1 MNALS
6 SQVLVLNRLWQPVN
20 ICDVK
25 RAVSLLFV
33 GHADVVDTDKE
44 AGFQTHDADS
54 WMSHSESY
62 KGSEVLHS
70 VSHQLRIPSII
81 VLTHYDR
88 LPKQD
93 LKFCRQTVF
102 ERDKFTCQYC
112 GEKFENHE
120 LNLDHVIPRQKGGET
135 SWENVVCSCI
145 RCNTRKANKLPA
157 QANMRPL
164 NEPRKPRWRPFFLQA
179 SVQRIAHTSWKHF
192 IELPPGEIS
201 LSS

>member
-1 MNALS
+1 MNSLT

-20 ICDVK
+20 ICGVK
-25 RAVSLLFV
+25 RAIGLLFV
-33 GHADVVDTDKE
+33 GHAQVVDTDPD
-44 AGFQTHDADS
+44 AGFRTHDASS
-54 WMSHSESY
+54 WMALSGTYS
-62 KGSEVLHS
+62 GDDVLHS
-70 VSHQLRIPSII
+70 VSHQIRIPSII
-81 VLTHYDR
+81 VLNHYDR

-93 LKFCRQTVF
+93 IKFCRQTVL

-112 GEKFENHE
+112 GKRFENHD

-157 QANMRPL
+157 QANMHL
-164 NEPRKPRWRPFFLQA
+164 LSEPKKPRWRPFFSHS
-179 SVQRIAHTSWKHF
+179 SVQRIAHSSWKHF
-192 IELPPGEIS
+192 IEMPPGEVS